1 MKTIHAILLLS
12 FLAVFVASCGDN
24 KAAENKN
31 TTEVIPVK
39 LLPLNGQ
46 HTGTATIAV
55 SGQFTTDDETMLS
68 FKTGGII
75 QSLAV
80 KEGDAIKTGQVL
92 ATLNPTEI
100 NAQVTQAQLGF
111 EKAQRDYNR
120 VLHLYQDSVATLEQ
134 LQNTKTAMN
143 IAEEQFKSAEFNRSH
158 SQIRATS
165 NGYVLRKLANEGQLV
180 QAGTPIFETNGAAAG
195 NWLLRVD
202 LSNKQWAEIQA
213 QDKATIE
220 IESVPG
226 KTFEGT
232 VVRKTEGLNQT
243 SGTFKADIRLN
254 GAKPAAIAY
263 GMFGKATIE
272 PAGGKVKNQA
282 NGGDGK
288 SEAGRTT
295 GDGRSEA
302 GRAAGDG
309 KSEAGRTTGDGRSEA
324 GRAAGD
330 GKSEAGRTTGDGR
343 SEAGRTAGDGKSEA
357 GRAAGEGRLQA
368 GRTAGDGRSEAGRAT
383 GDGAT
388 ATNNGPWAIP
398 YEALMEGDGSTGYV
412 FITNDNKTAKKVT
425 VTIGGMEKDQVII
438 TKGLEQAGA
447 LIISGSAYLTDGS
460 PISVK

>member
-1 MKTIHAILLLS
+1 MKTIHAILLLP

-134 LQNTKTAMN
+134 LQNTKTAMS

-180 QAGTPIFETNGAAAG
+180 QAGTPIFETNGAASG

-202 LSNKQWAEIQA
+202 LSNKQWAAIQA

-254 GAKPAAIAY
+254 GVKPAAIAY

-272 PAGGKVKNQA
+272 PAGGKMKNQA
-282 NGGDGK
+282 NG
-288 SEAGRTT
+288 
-295 GDGRSEA
+295 
-302 GRAAGDG
+302 
-309 KSEAGRTTGDGRSEA
+309 
-324 GRAAGD
+324 
-330 GKSEAGRTTGDGR
+330 
-343 SEAGRTAGDGKSEA
+343 
-357 GRAAGEGRLQA
+357 
-368 GRTAGDGRSEAGRAT
+368 

-412 FITNDNKTAKKVT
+412 FITNDNKTAKKIT

>member
-1 MKTIHAILLLS
+1 MKTIHAILLLP
-12 FLAVFVASCGDN
+12 FLAVFVVSCGDN

-46 HTGTATIAV
+46 RTGAATIAV

-134 LQNTKTAMN
+134 LQNAKTAMS
-143 IAEEQFKSAEFNRSH
+143 IAGEQFKSAEFNRSH

-180 QAGTPIFETNGAAAG
+180 QAGTPIFETNGAASG

-202 LSNKQWAEIQA
+202 LSNKQWAAIQA
-213 QDKATIE
+213 QDKAMIE
-220 IESVPG
+220 IESVAG

-254 GAKPAAIAY
+254 GVKPAAIAY
-263 GMFGKATIE
+263 GMFGKATIQ
-272 PAGGKVKNQA
+272 PGGGKTKNQA
-282 NGGDGK
+282 NAGEGG
-288 SEAGRTT
+288 SEAGRSVGVGGSET
-295 GDGRSEA
+295 GKSVGVGRSEA
-302 GRAAGDG
+302 GRSAGV
-309 KSEAGRTTGDGRSEA
+309 
-324 GRAAGD
+324 
-330 GKSEAGRTTGDGR
+330 
-343 SEAGRTAGDGKSEA
+343 
-357 GRAAGEGRLQA
+357 
-368 GRTAGDGRSEAGRAT
+368 
-383 GDGAT
+383 GAT
-388 ATNNGPWAIP
+388 AANNGPWSIP
-398 YEALMEGDGSTGYV
+398 YDALMEGDGSTGYV
-412 FITNDNKTAKKVT
+412 FITNDNKTAKKIT
-425 VTIGGMEKDQVII
+425 VTISGMEKDQVII
-438 TKGLEQAGA
+438 SKGLEQAGA

>member
-1 MKTIHAILLLS
+1 MKTIHAILLLP
-12 FLAVFVASCGDN
+12 FLAAFVTSCGDN
-24 KAAENKN
+24 KAAENKT

-39 LLPLNGQ
+39 LLPLKGQ
-46 HTGTATIAV
+46 NAGTASIAV

-80 KEGDAIKTGQVL
+80 KEGDAIKTGQLL

-134 LQNTKTAMN
+134 LQNAKTGMS
-143 IAEEQFKSAEFNRSH
+143 IAEEQYKSAEFNRSH

-165 NGYVLRKLANEGQLV
+165 NGYVLRKLASEGQLV
-180 QAGTPIFETNGAAAG
+180 QAGTPIFETNGAQSG

-202 LSNKQWAEIQA
+202 LSNKQWAAIQQ
-213 QDKATIE
+213 QDKASVE
-220 IESVPG
+220 IESVAG
-226 KTFEGT
+226 KTFEGV

-243 SGTFKADIRLN
+243 SGTFKADIRLT

-263 GMFGKATIE
+263 GMFGKAVIQ
-272 PAGGKVKNQA
+272 PAV
-282 NGGDGK
+282 
-288 SEAGRTT
+288 SAG
-295 GDGRSEA
+295 A
-302 GRAAGDG
+302 G
-309 KSEAGRTTGDGRSEA
+309 
-324 GRAAGD
+324 
-330 GKSEAGRTTGDGR
+330 
-343 SEAGRTAGDGKSEA
+343 
-357 GRAAGEGRLQA
+357 
-368 GRTAGDGRSEAGRAT
+368 
-383 GDGAT
+383 
-388 ATNNGPWAIP
+388 NNGPVAIP
-398 YEALMEGDGSTGYV
+398 YDALMEGDGNTGYV

-438 TKGLEQAGA
+438 TQGLEGASA

>member
-1 MKTIHAILLLS
+1 MKTIHAILLLP
-12 FLAVFVASCGDN
+12 FLAVFVTSCGDN

-46 HTGTATIAV
+46 SAGTAAIAV

-75 QSLAV
+75 QSLLV
-80 KEGDAIKTGQVL
+80 KEGDAIKTGQLL
-92 ATLNPTEI
+92 ATLNLTEI

-134 LQNTKTAMN
+134 LQNAKTAMS

-180 QAGTPIFETNGAAAG
+180 QPGTAIFETNGAAAG

-202 LSNKQWAEIQA
+202 LSNKQWAAIQP

-220 IESVPG
+220 IESVAG

-243 SGTFKADIRLN
+243 SGTFRADIRLN
-254 GAKPAAIAY
+254 GTKPAAIAY
-263 GMFGKATIE
+263 GMFGKAIIQ
-272 PAGGKVKNQA
+272 PAATV
-282 NGGDGK
+282 
-288 SEAGRTT
+288 T
-295 GDGRSEA
+295 
-302 GRAAGDG
+302 
-309 KSEAGRTTGDGRSEA
+309 
-324 GRAAGD
+324 
-330 GKSEAGRTTGDGR
+330 
-343 SEAGRTAGDGKSEA
+343 
-357 GRAAGEGRLQA
+357 
-368 GRTAGDGRSEAGRAT
+368 AT
-383 GDGAT
+383 GA
-388 ATNNGPWAIP
+388 GPWSIP

-412 FITNDNKTAKKVT
+412 FVTNDRKTARKIT

-438 TKGLEQAGA
+438 TKGLEAAGA

>member
-1 MKTIHAILLLS
+1 MKTIHAILLLP

-24 KAAENKN
+24 KAAENKT
-31 TTEVIPVK
+31 TTEIIPVK

-46 HTGTATIAV
+46 SAGTATIAV

-80 KEGDAIKTGQVL
+80 KEGDAIKTGQLL

-134 LQNTKTAMN
+134 LQNTKTAMS

-165 NGYVLRKLANEGQLV
+165 NGFVLRKLANEGQLV
-180 QAGTPIFETNGAAAG
+180 QPGTPIFETNGAASG

-202 LSNKQWAEIQA
+202 LSNKQWAAIQT

-254 GAKPAAIAY
+254 GVKPAAIAY
-263 GMFGKATIE
+263 GMFGKATIQ
-272 PAGGKVKNQA
+272 PFVHK
-282 NGGDGK
+282 
-288 SEAGRTT
+288 
-295 GDGRSEA
+295 
-302 GRAAGDG
+302 
-309 KSEAGRTTGDGRSEA
+309 
-324 GRAAGD
+324 
-330 GKSEAGRTTGDGR
+330 
-343 SEAGRTAGDGKSEA
+343 TADA
-357 GRAAGEGRLQA
+357 
-368 GRTAGDGRSEAGRAT
+368 
-383 GDGAT
+383 
-388 ATNNGPWAIP
+388 NGPWSIP
-398 YEALMEGDGSTGYV
+398 YDALMEGDGSTGYV
-412 FITNDNKTAKKVT
+412 FVTNDNKTAKKIT